1 MTLYEVGWHS
11 IPSQALQQSRPCH
24 VERIPVVSLM
34 MLALKL
40 SSASLSFDEHCV
52 SSAIAI
58 AIAIAIDDDKVHGRM
73 KMKKKT
79 VKKEEFMVV
88 E

>member
-58 AIAIAIDDDKVHGRM
+58 AIDDDKVHGRM